1 MESSFHIIVDADSCP
16 VKKEIITAGQACGVH
31 VILVASY
38 DHFLSEEGSH
48 VTVVQVDPSDQSA
61 DLHIA
66 NRIRSGDVL
75 VTGDYGLAALGL
87 AKGAHVISPRGLIFT
102 DHNMDELLERR
113 HAHAKLRRSGKYAKG
128 PKPFTAQE
136 KQEFLQS
143 MTKLLIHLQENR
155 FL

>member
-1 MESSFHIIVDADSCP
+1 MHNFHIIVDADSCP
-16 VKKEIITAGQACGVH
+16 VKKEIIAAGQACDVH
-31 VILVASY
+31 VIFVASY
-38 DHFLSEEGSH
+38 AHFLSEQGSH
-48 VTVVQVDPSDQSA
+48 VTTVQVDPSDQSA

-87 AKGAHVISPRGLIFT
+87 AKGAHVMSPRGLIFT
-102 DHNMDELLERR
+102 NDNMNELLERR
-113 HAHAKLRRSGKYAKG
+113 HALAKQRRSGKYAKG
-128 PKPFTAQE
+128 PKPITAHE

-143 MTKLLIHLQENR
+143 MTKLLKQLQENR